1 MTDWLATA
9 LAGILIAVGIA
20 GVILPILP
28 GLLLIW
34 GAALFYGLVVGFGF
48 AGWLA
53 MAVITALALTG
64 TGVGYYLPARKT
76 REVGFP
82 LWGQLLVAGATVVGF
97 FVVPVVGAIFG
108 LVLATLFVALAVERN
123 LGDAWGT
130 GWAMLIE
137 VLKSAT
143 IQLGM
148 ALFMAMAWGLWALSV
163 LSS

>member
-20 GVILPILP
+20 GVIVPILP

-48 AGWLA
+48 TGWLA
-53 MAVITALALTG
+53 MAVITALALIG
-64 TGVGYYLPARKT
+64 TGIGYYLPARKT
-76 REVGFP
+76 SEVGFP

-97 FVVPVVGAIFG
+97 FVVPVIGAILG
-108 LVLATLFVALAVERN
+108 LVLGTLLVALAVERN
-123 LGDAWGT
+123 LGEAWGT

-137 VLKSAT
+137 MLKSAA
-143 IQLGM
+143 IQLGT

>member
-34 GAALFYGLVVGFGF
+34 GASLFYGLVVGFGF

-53 MAVITALALTG
+53 MAVITALALIG
-64 TGVGYYLPARKT
+64 TGIGYYLPARKT

-82 LWGQLLVAGATVVGF
+82 RWGQLLVAGATVVGF
-97 FVVPVVGAIFG
+97 FVVPVIGAIFG
-108 LVLATLFVALAVERN
+108 LVLATLLVALAVERN
-123 LGDAWGT
+123 LGEAWGT

-137 VLKSAT
+137 MLKSAA